1 MVIEKYIWG
10 VLGEMARRYW
20 KAEEKL
26 ALIKEIENGGHVIE
40 ACRQYSVDPTM
51 FYRWKEAYNA
61 FGMDGLRL
69 RSTQIQPGFR
79 KLKKE
84 NEHLK
89 RIIAKKELEV
99 AMLQEA
105 YKKRGESV
113 DL

>member
-1 MVIEKYIWG
+1 MT
-10 VLGEMARRYW
+10 RRYW

-40 ACRQYSVDPTM
+40 TCRKYSVDPTM

-61 FGMDGLRL
+61 FGMDGLRS
-69 RSTQIQPGFR
+69 RSAQIQPGIR

-84 NEHLK
+84 NERLK
-89 RIIAKKELEV
+89 RIIAEKELEV

-105 YKKRGESV
+105 YKKTRGKR
-113 DL
+113 